1 MRRLS
6 FERTLAASPKLV
18 IGTVVAL
25 LRRADDYTHDV
36 LEKIANYLKG
46 KTSLRPT
53 IGIIC
58 GSGISPLADTLDQK
72 QNFPYHS
79 IPDFPL
85 STVPGHVGQLV
96 FGLLEGVPVLCMQGR
111 FHYYEGYP
119 IWKCAMPVRVMKL
132 VGITHMIVTNAA
144 GGLGDGYKVGDVMII
159 KDHVNFL
166 GLAGVNPLRGPNDDK
181 FGIRFPAMNK
191 AYDEDLRNDAKRI
204 AKELDIDTHVHE
216 GVYACVGG
224 PSYETIAELRM
235 MKMMGIN
242 AIGSSVELRVMK
254 MVGITP
260 SVSLSL
266 YRVIGRAEGD
276 EDGENN
282 PVGMSTVHEVIL
294 AKHCNLTVLFVV
306 SLITNECVI
315 DYSSM
320 TEACHEDVIQS
331 GQKRGEMLR
340 RYVAGIVRHI
350 ADKITPETLD

>member
-1 MRRLS
+1 MGRL
-6 FERTLAASPKLV
+6 
-18 IGTVVAL
+18 
-25 LRRADDYTHDV
+25 
-36 LEKIANYLKG
+36 
-46 KTSLRPT
+46 
-53 IGIIC
+53 
-58 GSGISPLADTLDQK
+58 SPLADTLDQK
-72 QNFPYHS
+72 QNFPYHN

-132 VGITHMIVTNAA
+132 VGITHMIITNAA

-159 KDHVNFL
+159 KDHINFL

-191 AYDEDLRNDAKRI
+191 AYDEDLRNNAKRI

-242 AIGSSVELRVMK
+242 AIG
-254 MVGITP
+254 
-260 SVSLSL
+260 
-266 YRVIGRAEGD
+266 
-276 EDGENN
+276 
-282 PVGMSTVHEVIL
+282 MSTVHEVIL
-294 AKHCNLTVLFVV
+294 AKHCNLTVFAF

-315 DYSSM
+315 DYSSK

-350 ADKITPETLD
+350 ADKIALETLD

>member
-1 MRRLS
+1 MLNYETDDEKRGNSWTGQSVKIVGQGNGFKVYLPIPGYNRSSVNYDGACFSLFGS
-6 FERTLAASPKLV
+6 QVKRYPAA
-18 IGTVVAL
+18 
-25 LRRADDYTHDV
+25 YTHDV
-36 LEKIANYLKG
+36 LEKIANYLKAN
-46 KTSLRPT
+46 TSLRPT

-72 QNFPYHS
+72 QNFPYHN

-132 VGITHMIVTNAA
+132 VGITHMIITNAA

-159 KDHVNFL
+159 KDHINFL

-191 AYDEDLRNDAKRI
+191 AYDEDLRNNAKRI

-242 AIGSSVELRVMK
+242 AIG
-254 MVGITP
+254 
-260 SVSLSL
+260 
-266 YRVIGRAEGD
+266 
-276 EDGENN
+276 
-282 PVGMSTVHEVIL
+282 MSTVHEVIL
-294 AKHCNLTVLFVV
+294 AKHCNLTVFAF

-315 DYSSM
+315 DYSSK

-350 ADKITPETLD
+350 ADKIALETLD

>member
-1 MRRLS
+1 MRS
-6 FERTLAASPKLV
+6 
-18 IGTVVAL
+18 
-25 LRRADDYTHDV
+25 YTHDV

-58 GSGISPLADTLDQK
+58 GSGISESSNYYSRLHENVLKLLWSCAWECPQTTLVVCLGMSSNYSGHMPGNVLKLLWSCAWECPQTTLVICLIKSSNYSSLVLGKVPNQSVAPGYTRGPLADTLDQK

-242 AIGSSVELRVMK
+242 AIGK
-254 MVGITP
+254 
-260 SVSLSL
+260 SLL
-266 YRVIGRAEGD
+266 V
-276 EDGENN
+276 
-282 PVGMSTVHEVIL
+282 
-294 AKHCNLTVLFVV
+294 
-306 SLITNECVI
+306 
-315 DYSSM
+315 
-320 TEACHEDVIQS
+320 
-331 GQKRGEMLR
+331 
-340 RYVAGIVRHI
+340 
-350 ADKITPETLD
+350 

>member
-25 LRRADDYTHDV
+25 LRRADECPPYTHDV

-242 AIGSSVELRVMK
+242 AIG
-254 MVGITP
+254 
-260 SVSLSL
+260 
-266 YRVIGRAEGD
+266 
-276 EDGENN
+276 
-282 PVGMSTVHEVIL
+282 MSTVHEVIL